1 MAPRCTQLPQ
11 QPGGEHQRGAPRL
24 CPRSQPG
31 PEICLF
37 QSTQGLATGCR
48 GSFLVFLSAMRGW
61 GAAAWSGMQRGSGE
75 AGKRGAGGHRGV
87 PGDPGSAGSVQIAPE
102 GHSGGGRGA
111 ASRRP
116 GAGSGPCPAGP
127 RRARG
132 STQGFFPLHC
142 IVKLAC
148 GNLTCSLCWSWGQ
161 RTAVTPRSIYGW
173 CRRGSPAPCPHPGRD
188 PRQRRDPPLGKGCGH
203 TSPRTRSGPAPL
215 CSRRP
220 GSWPGASTGRCGTP
234 LGAEDTQLC
243 LFPFHPAPWQG
254 LGSLPSTT
262 TRAVQGQECHPPSG
276 TDRGCLCHPA
286 LCHQQENNP
295 PCAQQTTH
303 PTHHRYLQAENTARG
318 AAGHPPKGHHHA
330 GGVVMPMGHVW
341 PYQPDVREEF
351 GVPGGG
357 TY

>member
-37 QSTQGLATGCR
+37 QSMQGLATGCR

-61 GAAAWSGMQRGSGE
+61 GAAAWGGMQRGSGE

-132 STQGFFPLHC
+132 SAQGFFPLHC

-148 GNLTCSLCWSWGQ
+148 GNLTCSLCWSSDTIRSCTFVFPTSRELARRIDRKMWDSLTGLPMPGQAGCAVGGAVEVLEVLFGLWVESVAGEEGSVPVVAPGLWGD
-161 RTAVTPRSIYGW
+161 AWV
-173 CRRGSPAPCPHPGRD
+173 
-188 PRQRRDPPLGKGCGH
+188 
-203 TSPRTRSGPAPL
+203 SGDVP
-215 CSRRP
+215 
-220 GSWPGASTGRCGTP
+220 
-234 LGAEDTQLC
+234 
-243 LFPFHPAPWQG
+243 
-254 LGSLPSTT
+254 
-262 TRAVQGQECHPPSG
+262 V
-276 TDRGCLCHPA
+276 
-286 LCHQQENNP
+286 
-295 PCAQQTTH
+295 
-303 PTHHRYLQAENTARG
+303 AR
-318 AAGHPPKGHHHA
+318 
-330 GGVVMPMGHVW
+330 V
-341 PYQPDVREEF
+341 E
-351 GVPGGG
+351 VPGLVPSVVPSSWLGVG
-357 TY
+357 VLPDTSVLVWEGAVVS